1 MPSIRRLLIANRGE
15 IAVRIARTARSE
27 GIETV
32 VAHAED
38 DAGAP
43 FVLAADAAQPLPGTG
58 PAAYLSVD
66 GVVAAAQAAG
76 CDAVHPGYG
85 FLSENPAL
93 AEACREAGLT
103 FVGPTVSHVET
114 FGDKLRG
121 RAAAEA
127 AGVPVLAATA
137 GATDLP
143 AAEAFFDEHGP
154 LMVKA
159 VAGAAGGACG
169 WCERAPSWPKRWPP
183 VHARPPLRSGTMRS
197 TWRSCSPAPAT
208 SRCRSSATASAS
220 STCTSATAPSSA
232 GGRR

>member
-103 FVGPTVSHVET
+103 FVGPTVSRSRRSATSSV
-114 FGDKLRG
+114 DG
-121 RAAAEA
+121 RRPRRP
-127 AGVPVLAATA
+127 GCRCWL
-137 GATDLP
+137 
-143 AAEAFFDEHGP
+143 
-154 LMVKA
+154 
-159 VAGAAGGACG
+159 
-169 WCERAPSWPKRWPP
+169 
-183 VHARPPLRSGTMRS
+183 RPP
-197 TWRSCSPAPAT
+197 APPT
-208 SRCRSSATASAS
+208 SRPPRRSST
-220 STCTSATAPSSA
+220 STV
-232 GGRR
+232 R